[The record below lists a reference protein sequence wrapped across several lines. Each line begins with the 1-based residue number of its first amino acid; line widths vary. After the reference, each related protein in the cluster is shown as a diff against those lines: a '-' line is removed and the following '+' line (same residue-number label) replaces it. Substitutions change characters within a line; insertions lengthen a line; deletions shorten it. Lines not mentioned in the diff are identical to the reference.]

1 MKPDGDSVGSGVK
14 FAADRLIDLRAAVRD
29 ARSRGAAASARGTG
43 MDRDGRNDMG
53 VDIRIAEV
61 DVDMDAGDRWP
72 TVVEQ
77 PSRLRRLCS
86 KVNVPNMLFQFTSE
100 KP

>member
-1 MKPDGDSVGSGVK
+1 MKPDGGSVGSGVK
-14 FAADRLIDLRAAVRD
+14 FAADRLIDLRATWFV
-29 ARSRGAAASARGTG
+29 ARSRGPAASARGTG

-53 VDIRIAEV
+53 LDIRIAEVDVDV

-86 KVNVPNMLFQFTSE
+86 KVNVSHAVSIYV
-100 KP
+100 

>member
-1 MKPDGDSVGSGVK
+1 MKPDGGSVGSGVK
-14 FAADRLIDLRAAVRD
+14 FAADRLIDLRATWFV
-29 ARSRGAAASARGTG
+29 ARSRGPAASARGTG

-53 VDIRIAEV
+53 LDIRIAEV

>member
-14 FAADRLIDLRAAVRD
+14 FAAVRLIDLLAAVRD
-29 ARSRGAAASARGTG
+29 ARSRGPATSACTRGTDR
-43 MDRDGRNDMG
+43 DRDGSSDMG
-53 VDIRIAEV
+53 LDIRCA
-61 DVDMDAGDRWP
+61 DVDAGDRWQ

-86 KVNVPNMLFQFTSE
+86 KVNVPNVLF
-100 KP
+100 